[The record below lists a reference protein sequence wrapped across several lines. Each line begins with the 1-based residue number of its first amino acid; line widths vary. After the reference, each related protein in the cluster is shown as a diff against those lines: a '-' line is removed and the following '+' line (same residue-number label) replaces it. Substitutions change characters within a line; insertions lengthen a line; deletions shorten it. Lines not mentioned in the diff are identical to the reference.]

1 MKNDFGGHDNH
12 HYNNIYG
19 YVEIGF
25 RIVSQLP
32 GHEDYFYSNHVIQLN
47 DGDYGIGGACTEP
60 GKTVLHDNHTF
71 IVLIFFHFS
80 C

>member
-1 MKNDFGGHDNH
+1 MNCILYKTHHNFIAYSDRGMKNDFGGHDNH

-47 DGDYGIGGACTEP
+47 DGDYGIGQ
-60 GKTVLHDNHTF
+60 HSN
-71 IVLIFFHFS
+71 
-80 C
+80 